1 MELDDAA
8 LKVLQLECII
18 TSKDKEISLL
28 REQLSQDQEVGAER
42 EGGRDRCWCC
52 CGFCTI
58 SHSSKDD
65 SWPSRMITAFSI
77 MMQQLRVSDGTSCL
91 FSPSRRH
98 TATLPHCP
106 TAGTDTATA
115 G

>member
-42 EGGRDRCWCC
+42 EGGRER
-52 CGFCTI
+52 
-58 SHSSKDD
+58 
-65 SWPSRMITAFSI
+65 
-77 MMQQLRVSDGTSCL
+77 QQQ
-91 FSPSRRH
+91 H
-98 TATLPHCP
+98 
-106 TAGTDTATA
+106 
-115 G
+115 